1 MSENF
6 GIIEKNIADIF
17 EKMKPYPN
25 ARLMAAINPRRDEEV
40 RKAYD
45 CGVRYFGENRVQEL
59 LSHYECIKS
68 LEGARLH
75 MIGTLQTNKV
85 KYIIDKVDMIESLSS
100 LSLAKEIEKRA
111 AKSGVEMP
119 VLIEVNIGREAQKDG
134 VMPEELS
141 DFLASLKEFTRVKP
155 KGLMTIAPVMEN
167 EKDYAPYFEEM
178 VRLRDSV
185 FKKHFPDIAHPL
197 LSMGMST
204 SFSEALSHGSDF
216 VRIGT
221 GIFGPRHY
229 PTKTDAPEEKFQKI

>member
-6 GIIEKNIADIF
+6 VIIEKNISDIF

-25 ARLMAAINPRRDEEV
+25 AHLMAAIKTRSDDEV

-68 LEGARLH
+68 LDGAKLH

-100 LSLAKEIEKRA
+100 LSLAKEIDKRA
-111 AKSGVEMP
+111 KKCGVIMP
-119 VLIEVNIGREAQKDG
+119 VLVEVNIGREEQKDG
-134 VMPEELS
+134 VLPEQLS
-141 DFLASLKEFTRVKP
+141 DFLASLKEFTNVSP

-167 EKDYAPYFEEM
+167 EKDYAPYFDEM
-178 VRLRDSV
+178 VELRDTI
-185 FKKHFPDIAHPL
+185 FKAYFPDIEHPL
-197 LSMGMST
+197 LSMGMSGN
-204 SFSEALSHGSDF
+204 FSEALSHGSDF

-229 PTKTDAPEEKFQKI
+229 PTKSDAPEEKF

>member
-6 GIIEKNIADIF
+6 VIIEKNISEIF

-25 ARLMAAINPRRDEEV
+25 AHLMAAIKTRSDDEV

-45 CGVRYFGENRVQEL
+45 CGIRYFGENRVQEL

-68 LEGARLH
+68 LDGAKLH

-100 LSLAKEIEKRA
+100 LSLAKEIDKRA
-111 AKSGVEMP
+111 KKCGITMP
-119 VLIEVNIGREAQKDG
+119 VLIEVNIGREEQKDG
-134 VMPEELS
+134 VLPEQLS
-141 DFLASLKEFTRVKP
+141 DFLASLKEFTSVIP
-155 KGLMTIAPVMEN
+155 QGLMTIAPVMEN
-167 EKDYAPYFEEM
+167 EKDYAPYFDEM
-178 VRLRDSV
+178 VKLRDTV
-185 FKKHFPDIAHPL
+185 FKAHFPDIAHPL
-197 LSMGMST
+197 LSMGMSGN
-204 SFSEALSHGSDF
+204 FSEALSHGSDF

-229 PTKTDAPEEKFQKI
+229 PTKTDAPEEKF